1 LVKIVD
7 CRWPRSLSVFVY
19 LNEPFERPLPGAVFG
34 GGTVGVLAFGTG
46 TAFAMAFAI

>member
-1 LVKIVD
+1 MVVVVVMGAVKTAGV
-7 CRWPRSLSVFVY
+7 P
-19 LNEPFERPLPGAVFG
+19 VFG